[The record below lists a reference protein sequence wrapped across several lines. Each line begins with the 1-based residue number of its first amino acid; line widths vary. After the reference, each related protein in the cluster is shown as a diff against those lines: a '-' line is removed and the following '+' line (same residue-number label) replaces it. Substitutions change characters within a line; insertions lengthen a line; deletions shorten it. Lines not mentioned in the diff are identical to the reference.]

1 MLRIFFVCKLSFW
14 KIVFLHIVRYHF
26 FCKPFV
32 YFDIFCSHFVCP
44 DHFVFIIFFKSQIIL
59 QIVILYHFF
68 ANCCS
73 RSNYSANCRSRSLF
87 ANCFSGSNCF
97 ASFRFSSLLANCSTE
112 CKEDQSETVL
122 RFPIE
127 LFRNLCSVLLF
138 GYISWSAMMPV
149 PLPPLPPSR
158 APPGL
163 SLSRS
168 LSLSWLLASV
178 RGKTE
183 EMMDI
188 WGKMGSVQCG
198 LKVF

>member
-1 MLRIFFVCKLSFW
+1 MSAVWGLTLILIELCSQNVAHFFCLQIIILEDCIFAYCTISL
-14 KIVFLHIVRYHF
+14 

-138 GYISWSAMMPV
+138 ATYLDQRWCQC
-149 PLPPLPPSR
+149 LCPPS
-158 APPGL
+158 PPPVHH
-163 SLSRS
+163 
-168 LSLSWLLASV
+168 LA
-178 RGKTE
+178 
-183 EMMDI
+183 
-188 WGKMGSVQCG
+188 
-198 LKVF
+198 

>member
-1 MLRIFFVCKLSFW
+1 MLEIHLCEHSGNIDLVDVSQTTDAER
-14 KIVFLHIVRYHF
+14 VRDLFRRTPHTISL

-87 ANCFSGSNCF
+87 ANCCSGSNCF

-138 GYISWSAMMPV
+138 AAY
-149 PLPPLPPSR
+149 LDQR
-158 APPGL
+158 
-163 SLSRS
+163 
-168 LSLSWLLASV
+168 
-178 RGKTE
+178 
-183 EMMDI
+183 
-188 WGKMGSVQCG
+188 
-198 LKVF
+198 

>member
-1 MLRIFFVCKLSFW
+1 MGVNANPHRALQSKCCAFFCLQIIILEDCIFAYCTISL
-14 KIVFLHIVRYHF
+14 

-44 DHFVFIIFFKSQIIL
+44 DHFVFIIFLKSQISL

-112 CKEDQSETVL
+112 CKEDQSETVP
-122 RFPIE
+122 RFPIKLLE
-127 LFRNLCSVLLF
+127 ICVVYCSLLHIL
-138 GYISWSAMMPV
+138 ISDDASAFA
-149 PLPPLPPSR
+149 LLSPPLFR

-168 LSLSWLLASV
+168 LSLS
-178 RGKTE
+178 
-183 EMMDI
+183 
-188 WGKMGSVQCG
+188 
-198 LKVF
+198 